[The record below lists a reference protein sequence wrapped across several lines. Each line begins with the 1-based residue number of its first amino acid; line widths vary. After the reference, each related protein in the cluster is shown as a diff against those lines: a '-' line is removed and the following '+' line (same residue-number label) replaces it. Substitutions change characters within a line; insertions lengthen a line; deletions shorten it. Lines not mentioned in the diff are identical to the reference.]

1 MAENEFGFDVW
12 FKMEPELVL
21 VAHPSPPC
29 DTIMAD
35 QLPASIASSCRVET
49 GIHKVIR
56 RFTTQVHGI

>member
-21 VAHPSPPC
+21 VAHPSLPC

-35 QLPASIASSCRVET
+35 QLSASNASSCRVET
-49 GIHKVIR
+49 ATHKVIG
-56 RFTTQVHGI
+56 RFTTRIYAI

>member
-21 VAHPSPPC
+21 VARPSLPC

-35 QLPASIASSCRVET
+35 QLSASNGSSCRVET
-49 GIHKVIR
+49 GSHKVIR
-56 RFTTQVHGI
+56 GFTTSQTSE